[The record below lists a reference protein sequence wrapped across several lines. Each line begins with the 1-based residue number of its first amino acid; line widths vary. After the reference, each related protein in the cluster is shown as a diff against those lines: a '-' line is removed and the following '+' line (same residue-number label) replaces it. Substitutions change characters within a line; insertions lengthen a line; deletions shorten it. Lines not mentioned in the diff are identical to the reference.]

1 MSIRH
6 VVGLCAIWGMMH
18 VTPAVAISLEERCE
32 IVGEVAGA
40 IMYSR
45 QNGADKAAVIEKV
58 QVEGEPDITEL
69 FELIVQ
75 EAYGEG
81 IEDIGRRRTTLISE
95 FARYWQTTCFQEV
108 SAL

>member
-1 MSIRH
+1 MKLKYVTR
-6 VVGLCAIWGMMH
+6 LCVMWGVMH
-18 VTPAVAISLEERCE
+18 VTPAAAVSLEERCE

-69 FELIVQ
+69 FELMVQ

-81 IEDIGRRRTTLISE
+81 IEDIDRRRTALISE
-95 FARYWQTTCFQEV
+95 FARYWQTTCLQGV